1 MPRNHKVAQ
10 GDCLSSIAKKYG
22 FPDYKVIWD
31 DGANAQL
38 KQKRQNPNILFPG
51 DIVVILDIELKQLD
65 KSTEQTHNFVLDA
78 GTVKLQLIVKD
89 DEDKP
94 YASCRYE
101 LKIDDKKFDG
111 TTDGSGKIVQDISA
125 DATSGEIALYSKD
138 GETENVITV
147 FKLELGHLDPVAEA
161 TGIQARLNNL
171 GFFCGKVDGIIG
183 PMTGDAL
190 KAFQEKN
197 GLSVT
202 GAADEATKN
211 KLSQLHDWE

>member
-1 MPRNHKVAQ
+1 MPRNHTVKQ

-31 DGANAQL
+31 DGSNAQL
-38 KQKRQNPNILFPG
+38 KQKRKDPNILFPG
-51 DIVVILDIELKQLD
+51 DVVVIPDIDLKQVD
-65 KSTEQTHNFVLDA
+65 KSTEQKHNFVLDVE
-78 GTVKLQLIVKD
+78 TVKLQLIVKD
-89 DEDKP
+89 DEGKP
-94 YASCRYE
+94 YANCRYE

-111 TTDGSGKIVQDISA
+111 TTDGSGKIIQEIA
-125 DATSGEIALYSKD
+125 PDASSGEVALYSKE
-138 GETENVITV
+138 GEAESVITV
-147 FKLELGHLDPVAEA
+147 FKLELGHLDPVAEM

-183 PMTGDAL
+183 PMTEDAL

-202 GAADEATKN
+202 GSADQATKD
-211 KLSQLHDWE
+211 KLAQLHDWQ